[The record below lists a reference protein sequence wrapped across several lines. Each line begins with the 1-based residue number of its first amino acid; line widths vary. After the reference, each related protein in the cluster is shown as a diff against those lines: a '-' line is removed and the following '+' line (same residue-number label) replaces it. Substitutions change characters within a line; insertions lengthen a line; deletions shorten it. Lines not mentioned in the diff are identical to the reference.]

1 VLYDPSSW
9 PPFAEFLQ
17 ELDTLTSPTRAAKA
31 LRVVRQR
38 LGLQARAPYE
48 QVLEGFAGV
57 WCLDPINPDH
67 PSAWARAAR
76 RADRRDPY
84 FGRPWIWFGSI
95 CASWPGH
102 DSDRYLGPFNRR
114 TANTV
119 LVVGNVNDP
128 ATRYQDAVS
137 TARLLGRGR
146 LLTVAGSGHTS
157 LFLSS
162 CADAH
167 VSRYLLTGRVP
178 PKGTV
183 CGVDVVPFAQP
194 AAATAT
200 AEVSAQAY
208 LLPPT
213 LQAQRR

>member
-1 VLYDPSSW
+1 
-9 PPFAEFLQ
+9 
-17 ELDTLTSPTRAAKA
+17 
-31 LRVVRQR
+31 
-38 LGLQARAPYE
+38 
-48 QVLEGFAGV
+48 VLEGFAGV

-84 FGRPWIWFGSI
+84 FGRPWIWFGSV
-95 CASWPGH
+95 CAQWPGH
-102 DSDRYLGPFNRR
+102 DRDRYLGPFNRR

-137 TARLLGRGR
+137 TAGLLGRGR
-146 LLTVAGSGHTS
+146 LLTVAGWGHTS

-162 CADAH
+162 CADAY

-183 CGVDVVPFAQP
+183 CNVDVVPFSQP
-194 AAATAT
+194 ASAATT
-200 AEVSAQAY
+200 AEVSAHAY

-213 LQAQRR
+213 LKQAHQG